1 MAFTV
6 YPDAA
11 TSALLGTPINAPVPL
26 AAGAAMGSF
35 APLAGHVGPDPD
47 AFNLQTTFIRISM
60 SGAALATP
68 PQVELKAVNPTAV
81 TEGPA
86 VAIAATSIG
95 AVQALLDGT
104 NVTGAASAY
113 FAGASFVNNV
123 YLLKVV
129 IDIAGTTLKLRI
141 TNNTGAARDF
151 VWVVGSSGT
160 ESQKAWIHASP
171 AALTYTALINQ
182 SAAQTAQS
190 IQLINRGT
198 GDLTVSGVSP
208 AIAAPF
214 QNTSGLPVTIAPNA
228 APSNVVIGFN
238 APATIG
244 DTPLVNISFTSN
256 DPAPAVGGGHN
267 NQFRLSATTTKL
279 EVALALDDSGSMSW
293 GSGGEDPPIGGP
305 DFSRWSE
312 LRSATKIFLELLG
325 GFGENK
331 GTFGIVKFPGKDA
344 LPVTD
349 LTSYDFVKATSIPSA
364 GGMSTVENL
373 LDATDPFYK
382 GTPMSYALQRLQ
394 SGAPPYFATDTNSI
408 NKSTRWMLVMSD
420 GAWNDSPDPRT
431 RIDAI
436 AGAKIKVFSA
446 GYGTANE
453 VDFATLQAISTGP
466 GTTPGGQA
474 MQVPAGQDGAMLLAN
489 SFKSALKAGLTS
501 ISSPGDPTSIL
512 RGDNP
517 EARHPIIITPYD
529 TRAAFSINWNT
540 PDAGRMVLQLITPTC
555 DLITP
560 ENAKGGKIP
569 GITFSGDIRHQLYII
584 DQSYLRNAANPA
596 QPRHGTWRM
605 IVTSSKLGG
614 FEGPPDS
621 EQYSYDVLTESSL
634 RMDVS
639 LDRSV
644 YYAGDPIGVTAKL
657 TLNGLPLTHAAVNL
671 EVNGPGQ
678 SMDNWLAAAPVT
690 EAEYKSAATALSKK
704 EPSAIFIKAYA
715 AGLKGIRFD
724 RFSRTA
730 TLSMTEAEN
739 SGAYSASVTQTP
751 TPDSYKLYVTA
762 VGITPDG
769 VVFRRERAL
778 ETRVVVRPKFEFTPI
793 DFFYDTLGENPQV
806 LTANVRVT
814 PKDEFENLMVIDPK
828 TSQDLVL
835 NARDAKVIGT
845 FDTSFDGTYSIR
857 MSYTRGAR
865 PSLSLVVAGTPVV
878 QDLVIAPVDQLRY
891 ADRAVAFKLGVEGAT
906 GANKHANP
914 KDSLGDVTRKP
925 SGAFV
930 SLGGYGSL
938 TVGVED
944 LVIEAQG
951 DDDVTVFVQ
960 PDHDMRS
967 YLVEA
972 LPADKGDGWVPL
984 GKSAGTTQSFSLR
997 KAGLEAAA
1005 AIRITDTSGR
1015 TRGAD
1020 MKPLATPGVSVRGVG
1035 FAKTASRRICFSAPW
1050 GLSLRWL
1057 IILLLLIG
1065 GLIGALIRHL
1075 FKV

>member
-228 APSNVVIGFN
+228 AAPSNVVIGFN

-244 DTPLVNISFTSN
+244 DTPLVKISFASN

-453 VDFATLQAISTGP
+453 VDFATLQAIST
-466 GTTPGGQA
+466 
-474 MQVPAGQDGAMLLAN
+474 
-489 SFKSALKAGLTS
+489 
-501 ISSPGDPTSIL
+501 
-512 RGDNP
+512 
-517 EARHPIIITPYD
+517 
-529 TRAAFSINWNT
+529 NWNT

-814 PKDEFENLMVIDPK
+814 PKDEFGNLMVIDPK

-1020 MKPLATPGVSVRGVG
+1020 MKPLATPGVSIRGVG